1 MKKVLIVISAVVVTA
16 LVAIVGW
23 LVVNPST
30 VPKHVSE
37 PSLSSTAPATQ
48 NPVPTDGKTYFPTE
62 PAATKEPVKSVEDIT
77 KFDDAKAVS
86 SFSKEDV
93 QYALKASYQYA
104 SNALS
109 NKYFLG
115 GQWAK
120 DGYPVE
126 TMVGT
131 NESLMSTSLRDKLLK
146 IETDPTKNPNA
157 LKDVLPIVLYMNEG
171 DGQSPAKSCMD
182 ENAVACPLD
191 GLDFSEMKYSV
202 DSISEGEALDVDFT
216 VKTRIP
222 VLKNGKDSYIDADY
236 HYILRFT
243 LNDNYSEQAG
253 SPVLVVSDYDV
264 KLNVTPEKNN

>member
-1 MKKVLIVISAVVVTA
+1 MKKVLVIISAVIVTTLIA
-16 LVAIVGW
+16 VVGW
-23 LVVNPST
+23 LLLSPST
-30 VPKHVSE
+30 VPQHTPE
-37 PSLSSTAPATQ
+37 PSASSSPATL
-48 NPVPTDGKTYFPTE
+48 NPIPTNGTTYFPTE
-62 PAATKEPVKSVEDIT
+62 PAETKAPINSVEDIT
-77 KFDDAKAVS
+77 KFDDAKATS

-115 GQWAK
+115 GQWAE

-146 IETDPTKNPNA
+146 IETDPAKNPNA
-157 LKDVLPIVLYMNEG
+157 LKDVLPVVLYMNKG

-191 GLDFSEMKYSV
+191 GLNFSEMKYSV
-202 DSISEGEALDVDFT
+202 DSIEEGEALDVDFT

-222 VLKNGKDSYIDADY
+222 VLKNDKDSYIDADY